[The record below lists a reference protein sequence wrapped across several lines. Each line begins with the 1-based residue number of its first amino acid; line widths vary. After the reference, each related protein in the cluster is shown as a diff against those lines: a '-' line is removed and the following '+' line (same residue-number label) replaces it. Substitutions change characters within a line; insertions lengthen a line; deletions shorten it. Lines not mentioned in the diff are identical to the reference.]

1 MNNELTYKPTC
12 QEKLANGT
20 TNGRHRFDS
29 YRKECAECPL
39 RKSCIHGK
47 SPFRRVTRD
56 EAENVRS
63 ELRQRMPTQKAKEAY
78 DRRMQC
84 ERPFAS
90 IKHLMGVTQFL
101 HRRLEKVKHEWHW
114 AVSAFNLQ
122 CLISIRGA
130 RVGPP

>member
-1 MNNELTYKPTC
+1 M
-12 QEKLANGT
+12 
-20 TNGRHRFDS
+20 
-29 YRKECAECPL
+29 
-39 RKSCIHGK
+39 
-47 SPFRRVTRD
+47 TRD
-56 EAENVRS
+56 EAENLRS
-63 ELRQRMPTQKAKEAY
+63 ELRQRMRTQKAKEAY

-101 HRRLEKVKHEWHW
+101 HRGLEKLKQEGHW

-122 CLISIRGA
+122 RLIRIRGA